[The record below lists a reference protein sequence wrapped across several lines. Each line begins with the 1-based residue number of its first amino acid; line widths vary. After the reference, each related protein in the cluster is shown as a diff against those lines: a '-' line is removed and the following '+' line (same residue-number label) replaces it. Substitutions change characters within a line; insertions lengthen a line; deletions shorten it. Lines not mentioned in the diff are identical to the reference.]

1 MRLVLAFLLFAL
13 IACNTTNPSRLRT
26 TAEVI
31 GNTLNLSIVLE
42 GSDGQSLSGALVK
55 LTDPAGAVSLV
66 GFDSRKNAYVLAAPA
81 LNGEYT
87 VQADSVR
94 MGQQSLRFP
103 VKVFAAEPDLLSVQD
118 GRGNKAE
125 EFKKLEAGSPIRI
138 EWKTV
143 EEAQR
148 YLVELRQAGKV
159 LASSVVAEG
168 NSLLIPANTFQ
179 AVQTGSPATLQV
191 TASTQSGDL
200 SFSTGYL
207 SNTSTQGA
215 SYTFQVVP

>member
-1 MRLVLAFLLFAL
+1 
-13 IACNTTNPSRLRT
+13 LRT
-26 TAEVI
+26 TAEVV
-31 GNTLNLSIVLE
+31 GSTLNLSIALE

-66 GFDSRKNAYVLAAPA
+66 GYDSRKNAYTLSAPA

-94 MGQQSLRFP
+94 MGQHSLRFP
-103 VKVFAAEPDLLSVQD
+103 VKVFAAEPDLISVQD
-118 GRGNKAE
+118 GQGNKAE

-138 EWKTV
+138 EWKAV

-159 LASSVVAEG
+159 LASSVVKEG
-168 NSLLIPANTFQ
+168 NSLVIPANTFQ

-200 SFSTGYL
+200 GFSAGYL